1 MKKKPS
7 DSSFILG
14 GEAVWMNAVEL
25 RKVSKIFAGGVKAVE
40 EVSLN
45 VPEGRIVAV
54 LGPSGCGKTTTLR
67 LINRL
72 EEPTTGVVL
81 VRGREVRSQ
90 RPEVLRRSIGYVI
103 QEGGL
108 FPHQNVLAN
117 VATVPRLLGWDR
129 SRIRGRVTEVLNLVG
144 LPEKQFG
151 RRMPAELSGGQRQR
165 VGVARALAADPDIL
179 LMDEPFGALDPGT
192 REALQDEFVKLNA
205 RLRKTV
211 VLVTHDIAE
220 AGRLADDIVLFHHG
234 RVLQQGT
241 LRDLLLQPADDRVR
255 SFLGRRAQWLA
266 LEILRLKELLP
277 NARDEGPGMRDEGKG
292 MRDEERESI
301 RALGT
306 SSLIPHHSSLPELQL
321 SGELPL
327 GQALI
332 KLAATPDDA
341 AVGVDGETY
350 LAKSLRARILADLNL
365 AAGFTRIEE
374 ATPPSPESWQIQLP
388 KK

>member
-1 MKKKPS
+1 
-7 DSSFILG
+7 
-14 GEAVWMNAVEL
+14 MNAVEL
-25 RKVSKIFAGGVKAVE
+25 RKVSKVFAGGVKAVE

-72 EEPTTGVVL
+72 EEPSAGVVL
-81 VRGREVRSQ
+81 VRGKEIRSQ
-90 RPEVLRRSIGYVI
+90 RAELLRRSIGYVI

-117 VATVPRLLGWDR
+117 VATVPQLLGWDR
-129 SRIRGRVTEVLNLVG
+129 SRIRARVSEVLNLVG
-144 LPEKQFG
+144 LPEEQFG
-151 RRMPAELSGGQRQR
+151 KRMPAELSGGQRQR

-234 RVLQQGT
+234 RVLQQGS

-277 NARDEGPGMRDEGKG
+277 PPKEEGGRRK
-292 MRDEERESI
+292 EEQKR
-301 RALGT
+301 T
-306 SSLIPHHSSLPELQL
+306 SVTDSSFILQPLSLLQL
-321 SGELPL
+321 SGELRL

-332 KLAATPDDA
+332 KLAAAPDDA
-341 AVGVDGETY
+341 AVSVDGATY
-350 LAKSLRARILADLNL
+350 LTKSLRARILADLETVGGSEVRDQKSEVGIRS
-365 AAGFTRIEE
+365 ADH
-374 ATPPSPESWQIQLP
+374 
-388 KK
+388 

>member
-1 MKKKPS
+1 
-7 DSSFILG
+7 
-14 GEAVWMNAVEL
+14 MNAVEL
-25 RKVSKIFAGGVKAVE
+25 RKVSKIFAGGVQAVE

-81 VRGREVRSQ
+81 VRGKEVRSQ
-90 RPEVLRRSIGYVI
+90 RPELLRRSIGYVI

-108 FPHQNVLAN
+108 FPHRNVLAN

-129 SRIRGRVTEVLNLVG
+129 SRIRGRVSEVLNLVG

-151 RRMPAELSGGQRQR
+151 KRMPAELSGGQRQR

-192 REALQDEFVKLNA
+192 RDALQDEFVKLNA

-211 VLVTHDIAE
+211 VLVTHDVAE
-220 AGRLADDIVLFHHG
+220 AGRLADDIVLFHQG

-277 NARDEGPGMRDEGKG
+277 GTRDEGPEMRDEGKG

-306 SSLIPHHSSLPELQL
+306 SSLIPHASSLPELEL

-341 AVGVDGETY
+341 AVSVDGETY
-350 LAKSLRARILADLNL
+350 LAKSLRAHILADLEK
-365 AAGFTRIEE
+365 AGHSGVGSQESGVRSGIRGEEELEVRIQEPRL
-374 ATPPSPESWQIQLP
+374 TPDP
-388 KK
+388 

>member
-1 MKKKPS
+1 
-7 DSSFILG
+7 
-14 GEAVWMNAVEL
+14 MNAVEL
-25 RKVSKIFAGGVKAVE
+25 RKVSKVFAAGVKAVDE
-40 EVSLN
+40 ISLN
-45 VPEGRIVAV
+45 VPEGRTVAV

-90 RPEVLRRSIGYVI
+90 RPEYLRRSIGYVI

-129 SRIRGRVTEVLNLVG
+129 SRIRGRVSEVLNLVG

-151 RRMPAELSGGQRQR
+151 KRMPAELSGGQRQR

-192 REALQDEFVKLNA
+192 RDALQDEFVKLNA

-234 RVLQQGT
+234 RVLQQGS

-277 NARDEGPGMRDEGKG
+277 MRKEEGPKDEGGRMKYEQ
-292 MRDEERESI
+292 ERISASDSSFI
-301 RALGT
+301 LPP
-306 SSLIPHHSSLPELQL
+306 SSLLQL

-341 AVGVDGETY
+341 AVSVDGGVY
-350 LAKSLRARILADLNL
+350 LAKSLRAHILADLEI
-365 AAGFTRIEE
+365 AGGSEVRDQKSEVGIRSLTSDF
-374 ATPPSPESWQIQLP
+374 
-388 KK
+388 

>member
-1 MKKKPS
+1 
-7 DSSFILG
+7 
-14 GEAVWMNAVEL
+14 MNAVEL

-72 EEPTTGVVL
+72 EEPTAGVVL
-81 VRGREVRSQ
+81 VRGKEVRSQ
-90 RPEVLRRSIGYVI
+90 RPELLRRSIGYVI

-234 RVLQQGT
+234 RVLQQGS
-241 LRDLLLQPADDRVR
+241 LRDLLLRPADDRVR

-277 NARDEGPGMRDEGKG
+277 NARDEGRGLRDEGKG

-301 RALGT
+301 QALGT
-306 SSLIPHHSSLPELQL
+306 SSLIPHPSSLPELQL

-332 KLAATPDDA
+332 KLAATPDEA
-341 AVGVDGETY
+341 AVSVDGETY
-350 LAKSLRARILADLNL
+350 LAKSLRAHILADLEV
-365 AAGFTRIEE
+365 AGTSEVRDQKSEVGIRSL
-374 ATPPSPESWQIQLP
+374 TSDL
-388 KK
+388 

>member
-1 MKKKPS
+1 
-7 DSSFILG
+7 
-14 GEAVWMNAVEL
+14 MNAVEL

-72 EEPTTGVVL
+72 EEPTSGAVL
-81 VRGREVRSQ
+81 VRGKEVRSQ
-90 RPEVLRRSIGYVI
+90 RPEYLRRSIGYVI

-129 SRIRGRVTEVLNLVG
+129 SRIRGRVTEVLNMVG

-192 REALQDEFVKLNA
+192 RDALQDEFVKLNA

-234 RVLQQGT
+234 RVLQQGS

-277 NARDEGPGMRDEGKG
+277 GIRDEGRGMRDEEKRDEGRGMGDEGKG
-292 MRDEERESI
+292 IRDEERESI

-306 SSLIPHHSSLPELQL
+306 SSLIPHPSSLPELEL

-332 KLAATPDDA
+332 KLAATHDEA
-341 AVGVDGETY
+341 AVSVDGGTY
-350 LAKSLRARILADLNL
+350 LAKSLRAHILADLNL
-365 AAGFTRIEE
+365 AAGFAGTQE
-374 ATPPSPESWQIQLP
+374 AMPPSPESWGIQLP

>member
-1 MKKKPS
+1 
-7 DSSFILG
+7 
-14 GEAVWMNAVEL
+14 MNAVEL

-72 EEPTTGVVL
+72 EEPTSGAVL
-81 VRGREVRSQ
+81 VRGKEVRSQ
-90 RPEVLRRSIGYVI
+90 RPEYLRRSIGYVI

-129 SRIRGRVTEVLNLVG
+129 SRIRERVSEVLNLVG

-211 VLVTHDIAE
+211 VLVTHDVAE
-220 AGRLADDIVLFHHG
+220 AGRLADDIVLFYHG
-234 RVLQQGT
+234 RVLQQGS
-241 LRDLLLQPADDRVR
+241 LRDLLLRPADDRVR

-277 NARDEGPGMRDEGKG
+277 NARDEGRGMRDEGKG

-301 RALGT
+301 RAIGT
-306 SSLIPHHSSLPELQL
+306 SSLIPHASSLPELEL

-341 AVGVDGETY
+341 AVSVDGETY
-350 LAKSLRARILADLNL
+350 LAKSLRAHILADLEK
-365 AAGFTRIEE
+365 AGHSGVGSQESGVRSGIRGEEELEVRIQEPRL
-374 ATPPSPESWQIQLP
+374 TPDP
-388 KK
+388 